1 MTTFRL
7 TTRTAARP
15 PRPAQAAAWA
25 SLLGACCVAAGCRG
39 AGASVARTGE
49 SPAFADDPF
58 VAAELAAADPFAGA
72 ADPSSADPFAA
83 DGDVGRV
90 TLDGNDPGVVRTASL
105 DVPAGASRTAAKPAR
120 VTRVNP
126 LAPPPVRTAG
136 WLPGDGTDGVR
147 VAAASEPA
155 PPAPGEPSAPVDW
168 AAEVAAFAGDAGS
181 GSDVVSDAKPQAE
194 VVDDLFAEPA
204 PAPAAEPTAAPF
216 DPDALP
222 SAPLWDAGPAP
233 AAEPAEPEPPAEPA
247 AGAWKPRKTA
257 EIDPFAEG

>member
-39 AGASVARTGE
+39 AGASLARTGE

-72 ADPSSADPFAA
+72 AD
-83 DGDVGRV
+83 GGVGRV
-90 TLDGNDPGVVRTASL
+90 SLDGNDAGVVRTASL
-105 DVPAGASRTAAKPAR
+105 ETPAGASRTAAKPAR

-147 VAAASEPA
+147 VAAATEFG

-168 AAEVAAFAGDAGS
+168 AAEVAAFAGDDSGGGS
-181 GSDVVSDAKPQAE
+181 GVAGDSHAKPQAA
-194 VVDDLFAEPA
+194 VADDLFDEPTTEPA
-204 PAPAAEPTAAPF
+204 PAAF

-233 AAEPAEPEPPAEPA
+233 AAPAEVAEPEEPTAVPEPTPP